1 MSEFE
6 QEKDKS
12 ETEKNNSENDKFSK
26 IIIDFTKDVLNTFP
40 EFADDLDEHLTNII
54 TYTDDE
60 ELTSTNYLFN
70 YCKSIYPEKFFD
82 ILYQNSELFDN
93 EEPLYLLPGIDFN
106 YIWSSDISD
115 KTRETIWKYLQLLL
129 FTLVSDIDD
138 EKSFGDTAKL
148 FEAINND
155 EFKTKLEDTI
165 KDMHN
170 IFNSSDVSG
179 NEGMN
184 IPNADEMH
192 EHITGMLDG
201 KLGRLAREI
210 AEETAG
216 ELDLDLSEDSN
227 INDVYEKLFKNPSK
241 LMGLVKN
248 VGSKL
253 DTKLKSGDIKES
265 ELMAEAT
272 ELMKK
277 MKDMPGMGNMQEM
290 LGKMGLGGDGMN
302 IKEMMKGMKGFDSKA
317 MKGKAG
323 QMNMNN
329 FTAMME
335 KNMNDS
341 KRREKILQDLEKK
354 KQEKEAELKQQQEL
368 MKNYNAE
375 EAEKNIRELLEME
388 DLDKKT
394 AANSAEKPKKKKKKK
409 KNKN

>member
-6 QEKDKS
+6 QEQ
-12 ETEKNNSENDKFSK
+12 EKNTTENNDSENEKFSK
-26 IIIDFTKDVLNTFP
+26 IIIDFTKDILNTFP

-60 ELTSTNYLFN
+60 DLTSTNYLFQ
-70 YCKSIYPEKFFD
+70 YCKSVYPEKFFD
-82 ILYQNSELFDN
+82 ILYQNSELFDK

-106 YIWSSDISD
+106 YIWASDISD

-129 FTLVSDIDD
+129 FTLVSDIND

-170 IFNSSDVSG
+170 IFNSSDASG

-265 ELMAEAT
+265 ELMEEAT

-302 IKEMMKGMKGFDSKA
+302 IQEMMKGMKGYSSKA

-335 KNMNDS
+335 KNMNES
-341 KRREKILQDLEKK
+341 KRREQILENLEKK
-354 KQEKEAELKQQQEL
+354 KREKEAELKRQQEIA
-368 MKNYNAE
+368 KNYDPVKAE
-375 EAEKNIRELLEME
+375 QNLKELLEM
-388 DLDKKT
+388 DDIDKQK
-394 AANSAEKPKKKKKKK
+394 AASAEKPKKKKKKK
-409 KNKN
+409 KGKN

>member
-6 QEKDKS
+6 QEQ
-12 ETEKNNSENDKFSK
+12 EKNTAENNDSENEKFSK
-26 IIIDFTKDVLNTFP
+26 IIIDFTKDILNTFP

-60 ELTSTNYLFN
+60 ELSSTNYLFQ
-70 YCKSIYPEKFFD
+70 YCKSVYPEKFFD
-82 ILYQNSELFDN
+82 ILYQNKELFEKN
-93 EEPLYLLPGIDFN
+93 EPLYLLPGIDFN
-106 YIWSSDISD
+106 YIWASDISD

-129 FTLVSDIDD
+129 FTLVSDIND

-302 IKEMMKGMKGFDSKA
+302 IQEMMKGMKGYSSKA

-329 FTAMME
+329 FSAMME
-335 KNMNDS
+335 KNMNES
-341 KRREKILQDLEKK
+341 KRREQILESLEKK
-354 KQEKEAELKQQQEL
+354 KREKEAELKRQQEIER
-368 MKNYNAE
+368 NYDPVKAE
-375 EAEKNIRELLEME
+375 QNLKELLEM
-388 DLDKKT
+388 DDNDKKK
-394 AANSAEKPKKKKKKK
+394 ADAEKPKKKKKKK
-409 KNKN
+409 KGKN

>member
-6 QEKDKS
+6 QEQDKS
-12 ETEKNNSENDKFSK
+12 QSAKNESENEKFSK

-82 ILYQNSELFDN
+82 ILYQNSELFDK

-115 KTRETIWKYLQLLL
+115 KTRETIWKYLQLVL
-129 FTLVSDIDD
+129 FTLVSDIND

-148 FEAINND
+148 FEVINND

-170 IFNSSDVSG
+170 IFNSSDLSG

-265 ELMAEAT
+265 ELMAEAS

-329 FTAMME
+329 FTTMME

-354 KQEKEAELKQQQEL
+354 KKEKEAELKQQQ
-368 MKNYNAE
+368 
-375 EAEKNIRELLEME
+375 
-388 DLDKKT
+388 
-394 AANSAEKPKKKKKKK
+394 
-409 KNKN
+409 

>member
-6 QEKDKS
+6 TNEEYVEKES
-12 ETEKNNSENDKFSK
+12 IETENQKFSK
-26 IIIDFTKDVLNTFP
+26 IISDFTKDVLNTFP
-40 EFADDLDEHLTNII
+40 EFTENLNIHLKNII
-54 TYTDDE
+54 ANTDDNE
-60 ELTSTNYLFN
+60 YTSLNFLFN
-70 YCKSIYPEKFFD
+70 FCKETYPEKFFD
-82 ILYQNSELFDN
+82 ILYQNSELFESDK
-93 EEPLYLLPGIDFN
+93 PIYLLPDIDFN
-106 YIWSSDISD
+106 FIWKSDISD

-129 FTLVSDIDD
+129 FTLVSDIND

-155 EFKTKLEDTI
+155 EFKSKLEETI

-170 IFNSSDVSG
+170 IFNTDGESNS
-179 NEGMN
+179 EGMN

-216 ELDLDLSEDSN
+216 ELDLDLNEESD
-227 INDVYEKLFKNPSK
+227 INDVYQKLFQNPGK

-253 DTKLKSGDIKES
+253 DSKLKSGDIKES
-265 ELMAEAT
+265 ELMAEASD
-272 ELMKK
+272 LMKK
-277 MKDMPGMGNMQEM
+277 MKDMPGMGNVQEM
-290 LGKMGLGGDGMN
+290 LGKMGMGEAGL
-302 IKEMMKGMKGFDSKA
+302 KEMMKNMGGIGNKA

-341 KRREKILQDLEKK
+341 KRRDQILKDLEKK
-354 KQEKEAELKQQQEL
+354 KKEKEEELIRQKEAML
-368 MKNYNAE
+368 NYNYE
-375 EAEKNIRELLEME
+375 EAEKNIRELLEM
-388 DLDKKT
+388 DDKDKSEKKE
-394 AANSAEKPKKKKKKK
+394 SASEKPKKKKKKK
-409 KNKN
+409 GKK

>member
-6 QEKDKS
+6 QEQ
-12 ETEKNNSENDKFSK
+12 EKNTAENNDSENEKFSK
-26 IIIDFTKDVLNTFP
+26 IIIDFTKDILNTFP

-60 ELTSTNYLFN
+60 EFTSTNYLFQ
-70 YCKSIYPEKFFD
+70 YCKSVYPEKFFD
-82 ILYQNSELFDN
+82 ILYQNSELFDK

-106 YIWSSDISD
+106 YIWKSDISD

-129 FTLVSDIDD
+129 FTLVSDIND

-170 IFNSSDVSG
+170 IFNSSDASG

-302 IKEMMKGMKGFDSKA
+302 IKEMMKGMNGFNSKA

-335 KNMNDS
+335 KNMNES
-341 KRREKILQDLEKK
+341 KRREQILESLEKK
-354 KQEKEAELKQQQEL
+354 KKEKEAELKRQQEIA
-368 MKNYNAE
+368 KNYDPVKAE
-375 EAEKNIRELLEME
+375 QNLQELLEM
-388 DLDKKT
+388 DDIDKKKAT
-394 AANSAEKPKKKKKKK
+394 SAEKPKKKKKKK
-409 KNKN
+409 KGKN

>member
-6 QEKDKS
+6 QEKQQS
-12 ETEKNNSENDKFSK
+12 TENEKEKFSK
-26 IIIDFTKDVLNTFP
+26 IIVDFTKDVLNTFP
-40 EFADDLDEHLTNII
+40 EFTQDLNEHLKNVI
-54 TYTDDE
+54 TSTDDE
-60 ELTSTNYLFN
+60 ECTSINYLFE
-70 YCKSIYPEKFFD
+70 YCKSVYPEKFFD
-82 ILYQNSELFDN
+82 ILYQSPELFDS
-93 EEPLYLLPGIDFN
+93 EDPIYLLPGIDFKF
-106 YIWSSDISD
+106 IWKSDISD
-115 KTRETIWKYLQLLL
+115 STRETIWKYLQLLL

-155 EFKTKLEDTI
+155 EFKSKLEDTI

-170 IFNSSDVSG
+170 IFNSSDNSG
-179 NEGMN
+179 GEGIN
-184 IPNADEMH
+184 IPDADEMH
-192 EHITGMLDG
+192 SHITGMLDG

-216 ELDLDLSEDSN
+216 ELDLDLNEN
-227 INDVYEKLFKNPSK
+227 AGINDVYDKLFKNPTK

-253 DTKLKSGDIKES
+253 DTKIKSGDIKES
-265 ELMAEAT
+265 ELMEEAT

-277 MKDMPGMGNMQEM
+277 MKDMPGMDNMQEM
-290 LGKMGLGGDGMN
+290 LSKMGMGSGGL
-302 IKEMMKGMKGFDSKA
+302 KEMMKGMKGFDSKA

-323 QMNMNN
+323 EMNMNN

-341 KRREKILQDLEKK
+341 KRREKILQDLERKK
-354 KQEKEAELKQQQEL
+354 KEKEDELKRQQEL
-368 MKNYNAE
+368 MNNYDAV

-388 DLDKKT
+388 DLDKKNT
-394 AANSAEKPKKKKKKK
+394 AASAEKPKKKKKKK
-409 KNKN
+409 KTKN

>member
-6 QEKDKS
+6 QEQ
-12 ETEKNNSENDKFSK
+12 EKNTTENNDSENEKFSK
-26 IIIDFTKDVLNTFP
+26 IIIDFTKDILNTFP

-60 ELTSTNYLFN
+60 ELSSTNYLFQ
-70 YCKSIYPEKFFD
+70 YCKSVYPEKFFD
-82 ILYQNSELFDN
+82 ILYQNKELFEKN
-93 EEPLYLLPGIDFN
+93 EPLYLLPGIDFN
-106 YIWSSDISD
+106 YIWASDISD

-129 FTLVSDIDD
+129 FTLVSDIND

-170 IFNSSDVSG
+170 IFNSSDASG

-302 IKEMMKGMKGFDSKA
+302 IQEMMKGMKGYSSKA

-329 FTAMME
+329 FSAMME
-335 KNMNDS
+335 KNMNES
-341 KRREKILQDLEKK
+341 KRREQILESLEKK
-354 KQEKEAELKQQQEL
+354 KREKEAELKRQQEIE
-368 MKNYNAE
+368 KNYDPVKAE
-375 EAEKNIRELLEME
+375 QNLKELLEM
-388 DLDKKT
+388 DDNDKKK
-394 AANSAEKPKKKKKKK
+394 AAAEKPKKKKKKK
-409 KNKN
+409 GKN

>member
-6 QEKDKS
+6 QEKQGI
-12 ETEKNNSENDKFSK
+12 ENEKEKFSK
-26 IIIDFTKDVLNTFP
+26 IIVDFTKDVLNTFP
-40 EFADDLDEHLTNII
+40 EFTKDLNEHLKNVI
-54 TYTDDE
+54 TCTDDE
-60 ELTSTNYLFN
+60 ECTSVNYLFE
-70 YCKSIYPEKFFD
+70 YCKSVYPEKFFD
-82 ILYQNSELFDN
+82 ILYQSSELFDS
-93 EEPLYLLPGIDFN
+93 EDPIYLLPGIDFKF
-106 YIWSSDISD
+106 IWKSDISD
-115 KTRETIWKYLQLLL
+115 STRETIWKYLQLLL

-155 EFKTKLEDTI
+155 EFKSKLEDTI

-179 NEGMN
+179 NEGVD
-184 IPNADEMH
+184 IPDADEMH
-192 EHITGMLDG
+192 SHITGMLDG

-216 ELDLDLSEDSN
+216 ELDLDLNEN
-227 INDVYEKLFKNPSK
+227 AGINDVYDKLFKNPTK

-253 DTKLKSGDIKES
+253 DTKIKSGDIKES
-265 ELMAEAT
+265 ELMEEAT

-277 MKDMPGMGNMQEM
+277 MKDMPGMDNMQEM
-290 LGKMGLGGDGMN
+290 LSKMGMGSGGL
-302 IKEMMKGMKGFDSKA
+302 KEMMKGMKGFDSKA

-341 KRREKILQDLEKK
+341 KRREKILQDLEIKK
-354 KQEKEAELKQQQEL
+354 KEKEDELKRQQEL
-368 MKNYNAE
+368 MKNYNPE

-388 DLDKKT
+388 ELDKKKT
-394 AANSAEKPKKKKKKK
+394 GGSAEKPKKKKKKK
-409 KNKN
+409 KGKN

>member
-170 IFNSSDVSG
+170 IFNSSDISG

>member
-6 QEKDKS
+6 QEQ
-12 ETEKNNSENDKFSK
+12 EKNTTENNDSENEKFSK
-26 IIIDFTKDVLNTFP
+26 IIIDFTKDILNTFP

-60 ELTSTNYLFN
+60 ELSSTNYLFQ
-70 YCKSIYPEKFFD
+70 YCKSVYPEKFFD
-82 ILYQNSELFDN
+82 ILYQNKELFEKN
-93 EEPLYLLPGIDFN
+93 EPLYLLPGIDFN
-106 YIWSSDISD
+106 YIWASDISD

-129 FTLVSDIDD
+129 FTLVSDIND

-170 IFNSSDVSG
+170 IFNSSDASG

-302 IKEMMKGMKGFDSKA
+302 IQEMMKGMKGYSSKA

-329 FTAMME
+329 FSAMME
-335 KNMNDS
+335 KNMNES
-341 KRREKILQDLEKK
+341 KRREQILESLEKK
-354 KQEKEAELKQQQEL
+354 KREKEAELKRQQEIER
-368 MKNYNAE
+368 NYDPVKAE
-375 EAEKNIRELLEME
+375 QNLKELLEM
-388 DLDKKT
+388 DDNDKKK
-394 AANSAEKPKKKKKKK
+394 AAAEKPKKKKKKK
-409 KNKN
+409 SKN

>member
-6 QEKDKS
+6 QTEEKNTA
-12 ETEKNNSENDKFSK
+12 ENNNSENEKFSK
-26 IIIDFTKDVLNTFP
+26 IIIDFTKDILNTFP

-60 ELTSTNYLFN
+60 ELTSTNYLFQ
-70 YCKSIYPEKFFD
+70 YCKSVYPEKFFD
-82 ILYQNSELFDN
+82 ILYQNKELFEKN
-93 EEPLYLLPGIDFN
+93 EPLYLLPGIDFN
-106 YIWSSDISD
+106 YIWTSDISD

-129 FTLVSDIDD
+129 FTLVSDIND

-170 IFNSSDVSG
+170 IFNSSDASG
-179 NEGMN
+179 NDGMN

-216 ELDLDLSEDSN
+216 ELELDLNEN
-227 INDVYEKLFKNPSK
+227 AGINDVYEKLFKNPSK

-253 DTKLKSGDIKES
+253 DTKIKSGDIKES
-265 ELMAEAT
+265 ELMEEAT

-290 LGKMGLGGDGMN
+290 LGKMGLGADGMN
-302 IKEMMKGMKGFDSKA
+302 IQEMMRGMKGYSSKA

-329 FTAMME
+329 FSAMME
-335 KNMNDS
+335 KNMNES
-341 KRREKILQDLEKK
+341 KRREQILESLEKK
-354 KQEKEAELKQQQEL
+354 KKEKEAELKRQQEIE
-368 MKNYNAE
+368 KNYDPVKAE
-375 EAEKNIRELLEME
+375 QNLKELLEM
-388 DLDKKT
+388 DDIDKKK
-394 AANSAEKPKKKKKKK
+394 AASSEKPKKKKKKK
-409 KNKN
+409 GKN

>member
-1 MSEFE
+1 MSEFD
-6 QEKDKS
+6 QNQGKS
-12 ETEKNNSENDKFSK
+12 KVENNDSENEKFSK
-26 IIIDFTKDVLNTFP
+26 IVIDFTKDILNTFP

-54 TYTDDE
+54 TYTDDKD
-60 ELTSTNYLFN
+60 LTSTNYLFQ
-70 YCKSIYPEKFFD
+70 YCKSVYPEKFFD
-82 ILYQNSELFDN
+82 ILYQNSELFDK

-106 YIWSSDISD
+106 YIWRSDISD

-129 FTLVSDIDD
+129 FTLVNDIND

-170 IFNSSDVSG
+170 IFNSSDASG

-216 ELDLDLSEDSN
+216 ELELDLSEDSN
-227 INDVYEKLFKNPSK
+227 INDVYEKLFKNPGK

-265 ELMAEAT
+265 ELMEEAT

-317 MKGKAG
+317 MKGKSG

-341 KRREKILQDLEKK
+341 KRREKILQDLERK

-388 DLDKKT
+388 DLEKKAT
-394 AANSAEKPKKKKKKK
+394 TGSGDKPKKKKKKK
-409 KNKN
+409 KTKN